1 MKKVI
6 AFLLTVITFLSFAAA
21 AFALTQTQ
29 QEILKHYEEVMSG
42 SWKHMASDG
51 LEFTFEP
58 ERLLITADNKVYYN
72 YYSKDLSFISR
83 RTGYALAEVLL
94 SNDPSIIVLKKHD
107 DLAGYDVFLYFQK
120 MD

>member
-21 AFALTQTQ
+21 AFALTDTQ
-29 QEILKHYEEVMSG
+29 QQILKHYEEVMSG
-42 SWKHMASDG
+42 TLKHLADG
-51 LEFTFEP
+51 LDFTFEP

-72 YYSKDLSFISR
+72 YYSKDTAFVSGR
-83 RTGYALAEVLL
+83 KGYSLPEVLL

-107 DLAGYDVFLYFQK
+107 DHSGYDVFLYFQK